1 MQLSIFRALVV
12 AFTAAFASAA
22 PALAQQ
28 YPSQPI
34 KIIVSLA
41 PGGVADILARSFAAK
56 LGEAGKTVVVEN
68 RTGGA
73 GLIGADAA
81 AKSPPDGY
89 TLYMGFHGTQSI
101 LPHLTAKMPYDAAK
115 DFLPVIFLATSPN
128 ILIVHPSVPANSP
141 RELVT
146 YIKANPGKLS
156 YGSPGLGSSGHLAG
170 EQFKQLH
177 NLEIA
182 HVHYRGAAPALQ
194 DLVAGHVHVMFDIVP
209 LTKEQLAGGRVRAL
223 AVTAAKREPAVPE
236 VPTMA
241 EAGMPGVE
249 GGPWFG
255 LFAPAGTPRAA
266 IDWVNAEAKKAFL
279 SPDLNGKLVGQGL
292 TLPLGTPEEF
302 GAHVAAETTRWGEVI
317 RKGNIKTE

>member
-1 MQLSIFRALVV
+1 MQLSIFRALAV
-12 AFTAAFASAA
+12 ALTAALATATPVS
-22 PALAQQ
+22 AQQ

-279 SPDLNGKLVGQGL
+279 SPDLNAKLVGQGL

-302 GAHVAAETTRWGEVI
+302 GAHVAAETTRWGEVTRNGQI
-317 RKGNIKTE
+317 TTE